1 MIRKEEILHQQVC
14 DYLRYSYP
22 EVIFRTDFASGI
34 KMNMGQAIKHKRL
47 QHSKAYPDLFIA
59 QPKRGKGGLFLE
71 LKAVNIYKKDGN
83 LLSNEHLLAQNKMLE
98 MLRDRGYD
106 AFFAIGFDHSK
117 KLIDAYL
124 R

>member
-1 MIRKEEILHQQVC
+1 MIRKEEILHLQVC

-22 EVIFRTDFASGI
+22 DTIFRTDFASGI

-59 QPKRGKGGLFLE
+59 EPKRGKGGLFLE

-83 LLSNEHLLAQNKMLE
+83 LLSNEHLQAQDDMLNK
-98 MLRDRGYD
+98 LRNKGYD
-106 AFFAIGFDHSK
+106 AFFAIGFDHAK
-117 KLIDAYL
+117 KLIDVYL